1 MKKLLIYTTLALLSL
16 MFVQCNNDKK
26 KKPNTNTNNIELK
39 QKNYSFEQPPA
50 FRNDGE
56 LVFVDSS
63 SETQTFYIEIE
74 VASTDFER
82 ALGLMYRAKMD
93 EDQGMLFLF
102 PREQE
107 QSFYMRNTLIP
118 LDIIYVNSK
127 MKIIDIYKNTNP
139 LDETSLPS
147 AAAAQYVIEING
159 GLCDKYGI
167 KIGDK
172 VVF

>member
-39 QKNYSFEQPPA
+39 QQNYSFDNPPV

-56 LVFVDSS
+56 LVFLDKST
-63 SETQTFYIEIE
+63 ENQILHIEIE
-74 VASTDFER
+74 VASTDYER
-82 ALGLMYRAKMD
+82 ALGLMYRAKM
-93 EDQGMLFLF
+93 EENQGMLFLF

-127 MKIIDIYKNTNP
+127 MQIVDIYKNTNP

-147 AAAAQYVIEING
+147 AAPAQYVIEINA
-159 GLCDKYGI
+159 GLCEKYGI
-167 KIGDK
+167 KIGNK